1 MLLLGRRRLVE
12 LLLLLIV
19 ELLLLLE
26 LLQVDGRD
34 GEGQQEGAQHGG
46 AGDWLLAT
54 DVDCCKYHT
63 ATGPRTTA
71 PLAQVH
77 TGGDQR
83 RRGKW

>member
-1 MLLLGRRRLVE
+1 MVMT
-12 LLLLLIV
+12 
-19 ELLLLLE
+19 
-26 LLQVDGRD
+26 
-34 GEGQQEGAQHGG
+34 GG

-77 TGGDQR
+77 TGGAQA
-83 RRGKW
+83 GKVVTGPTEVATTWPGVAGGLLPCQ